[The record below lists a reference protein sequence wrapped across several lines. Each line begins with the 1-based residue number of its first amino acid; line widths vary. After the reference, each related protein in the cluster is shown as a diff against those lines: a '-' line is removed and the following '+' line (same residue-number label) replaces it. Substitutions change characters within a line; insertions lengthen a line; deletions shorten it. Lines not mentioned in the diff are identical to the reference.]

1 MKVRVTKHASMI
13 TSDKCFSLLCFT
25 NFIYIYIYMCVCV
38 CVSIYIYIYNEICDY
53 NFIILLII
61 GYHII
66 NDIFIFVCILSA

>member
-13 TSDKCFSLLCFT
+13 TSDKCFSLLCF
-25 NFIYIYIYMCVCV
+25 NSLLYVCVCV
-38 CVSIYIYIYNEICDY
+38 CVCVGVCVYNEILDY

-66 NDIFIFVCILSA
+66 NDIFIFVCILST